1 LGPFV
6 EAAVVKDDCEPR
18 LELDADDIEPTRGDE
33 VLDEYAWVT
42 WVRARD
48 GSLSLY
54 NERGASW

>member
-1 LGPFV
+1 
-6 EAAVVKDDCEPR
+6 

-42 WVRARD
+42 CVRARD